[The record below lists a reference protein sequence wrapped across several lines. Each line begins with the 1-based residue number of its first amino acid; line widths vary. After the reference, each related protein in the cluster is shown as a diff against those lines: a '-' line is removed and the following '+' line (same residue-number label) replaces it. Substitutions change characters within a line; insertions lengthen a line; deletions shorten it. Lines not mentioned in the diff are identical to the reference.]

1 MVIYKY
7 QVNMS
12 DIDMTNH
19 VKYVKGKLSII
30 RVFLLEKSEKFKFG
44 KFEKFY

>member
-19 VKYVKGKLSII
+19 VKYVKYVK
-30 RVFLLEKSEKFKFG
+30 EN
-44 KFEKFY
+44 YQ